1 MSEIRI
7 DGRKLRYQHRRP
19 ELLEAATEYVLD
31 HGVAELSLRPMATAL
46 GVSHATLIRH
56 FETKDALIAEVLE
69 RIRTDFVSRL
79 LSEELSE
86 ATTGSELMRAI
97 WDRLCQPRE
106 QRQFRVL
113 FELAAA
119 AGYSDA
125 RGTAL
130 PENLITTWIA
140 LIEESLVRYGWP
152 RRTVATAATVVLAQ
166 VRGLQIDLITTGDRD
181 RVDAAFELLLDMLE
195 RTGLEHRSAEAE

>member
-1 MSEIRI
+1 MTETRI

-31 HGVAELSLRPMATAL
+31 HGVAALSLRPMATAL

-56 FETKDALIAEVLE
+56 FETKEGLVAEVLG
-69 RIRTDFVSRL
+69 RIRADFESRL
-79 LSEELSE
+79 LSEESGD
-86 ATTGSELMRAI
+86 ATTGSELMRGI
-97 WDRLCQPRE
+97 WRRLCQPRE

-119 AGYSDA
+119 AGYSSI

-130 PENLITTWIA
+130 PDTLITGWLT
-140 LIEESLVRYGWP
+140 LLEESLLRYGWP
-152 RRTVATAATVVLAQ
+152 RSTVAHAATLVLAQ

-181 RVDAAFELLLDMLE
+181 RVDHAFELMLGMLE
-195 RTGLEHRSAEAE
+195 RTGLSGQ